1 MSKLEKFIKE
11 NRAEFDEAL
20 PGSGV
25 WDRIGSALPSTKR
38 SVLKPVYKWSM
49 AAAAVLV
56 IGTGTYFFMQGKEK
70 PEQPMASNEIRIDT
84 AIKNLAP
91 DEAPE
96 MFRFAKMIDEKQE
109 ELKTLSR
116 EQPELYHQFIKDINH
131 LDSSYNALQSQL
143 KASPNREM
151 LVEAMIQ
158 NLQLQLNVLNQQ
170 LTIIKQI
177 KTSKTTSL

>member
-20 PGSGV
+20 PGSGL
-25 WDRIGSALPSTKR
+25 WDKIDSALPSKKR
-38 SVLKPVYKWSM
+38 SVLKPLYKWSI

-56 IGTGTYFFMQGKEK
+56 IGTGTYFFMTGNEK
-70 PEQPMASNEIRIDT
+70 PAQPLADNETRIDT
-84 AIKNLAP
+84 AIQNLVP
-91 DEAPE
+91 DEAPQ

-109 ELKTLSR
+109 ELRILSK
-116 EQPELYHQFIKDINH
+116 EQPELYHQFIRDINH
-131 LDSSYNALQSQL
+131 LDSSYNVLQSQL
-143 KASPNREM
+143 KVTPNREM

-177 KTSKTTSL
+177 KDSKTKKL